1 MVDYRAL
8 VEAPKRTR
16 SRRST
21 PRLGLPLS
29 PAYEKAL
36 DEEEAR
42 SRSHRGEHVYS
53 LGEFGLEPGEIRA
66 RLGDLFERY
75 GWEPEPP
82 RGAVEAPQSATDVEP
97 AEPEG
102 EDAGRRG

>member
-8 VEAPKRTR
+8 VDGAEAERP

-21 PRLGLPLS
+21 PALGLPVS

-36 DEEEAR
+36 AEEEAR

-82 RGAVEAPQSATDVEP
+82 APPCSPPTA
-97 AEPEG
+97 
-102 EDAGRRG
+102 